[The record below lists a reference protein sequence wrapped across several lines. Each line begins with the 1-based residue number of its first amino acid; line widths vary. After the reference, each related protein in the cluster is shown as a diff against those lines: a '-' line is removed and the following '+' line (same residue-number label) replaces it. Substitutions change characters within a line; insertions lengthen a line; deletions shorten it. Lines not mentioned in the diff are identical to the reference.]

1 MAPYKE
7 NSSMN
12 SAYSKLSALLATLL
26 LGASLAVPSAVAADK
41 PQSFTGRVSD
51 AMCGTHHMMAGDP
64 AACTRACIEKGSKY
78 ALVVGEKVYVLDTS
92 DKSELDKLNQLA
104 DKTAKVTGQANGDT
118 ITVTAVSAAK

>member
-7 NSSMN
+7 NRSMN

-26 LGASLAVPSAVAADK
+26 LGVSLAVPSAVAAAK

-51 AMCGTHHMMAGDP
+51 AMCGAHHMMAGDP

-78 ALVVGEKVYVLDTS
+78 VLVVGEKVYVLDTS
-92 DKSELDKLNQLA
+92 DQSALDKLNQLA
-104 DKTAKVTGQANGDT
+104 DKPAKVTGQANGDT

>member
-12 SAYSKLSALLATLL
+12 SAYSNISALLATLL
-26 LGASLAVPSAVAADK
+26 LGASLAVPSAVAAEK

-51 AMCGTHHMMAGDP
+51 AMCGAHHMMAGDP
-64 AACTRACIEKGSKY
+64 AACTRACIDKGSKY

-92 DKSELDKLNQLA
+92 DKSELNQLA

>member
-7 NSSMN
+7 NRSMN

-26 LGASLAVPSAVAADK
+26 LGVSLAVPSAVAADK
-41 PQSFTGRVSD
+41 PQGFTGRVSD
-51 AMCGTHHMMAGDP
+51 AMCGAHHMMAGDP

-78 ALVVGEKVYVLDTS
+78 VLVVGEKVYVLDTS
-92 DKSELDKLNQLA
+92 DQSALDKLNQLA
-104 DKTAKVTGQANGDT
+104 DKPAKVTGQANGDT